1 MEINTAMGKLQQ
13 QMLRGQRVCVARSRC
28 TGHTRTEVAQHR
40 AALMH
45 TGLQDERQPRPA
57 PAKGCSPEPRSVSLY
72 SFAKQC
78 KSQKVMLTA
87 AVERKKKK
95 HLSTTPIKIKYA
107 TIIHQE
113 YHVTAAPM
121 VSQTLKETKHSTT
134 GGSANIS
141 QK

>member
-40 AALMH
+40 AALLH

-57 PAKGCSPEPRSVSLY
+57 PAKGRSPEPRSVSIY

-95 HLSTTPIKIKYA
+95 KKKKNTFQP
-107 TIIHQE
+107 HQ
-113 YHVTAAPM
+113 
-121 VSQTLKETKHSTT
+121 LK
-134 GGSANIS
+134 
-141 QK
+141 